1 MDMTTSTR
9 VKEALGITGSGSDTT
24 IAQMITAVSNEVERL
39 MDRHAQTSA
48 RTEVYQIRATKRLV
62 LLKGYPVDTGAAFT
76 IKVSQNGDFSTADAL
91 DQYTEYTLD
100 ATRGEIRLLGGF
112 EPLRDADSGKPIAPI
127 YVQVTYTGGM
137 ATTAG
142 NFVTA
147 FPEVAQAVDMQ
158 VVHQFKRRAT
168 PGQTATEMGDSSAS
182 YQGEL
187 GLIKI
192 TTEAARRHRR
202 MVWGA

>member
-9 VKEALGITGSGSDTT
+9 VKEALGIAGSGSDTT
-24 IAQMITAVSNEVERL
+24 IAQMVTAVSNEVERL
-39 MDRHAQTSA
+39 MDRHAQTTA
-48 RTEVYQIRATKRLV
+48 RTEVYQMRATKRLV

-76 IKVSQNGDFSTADAL
+76 VKVSQNGDFTTADTL

-100 ATRGEIRLLGGF
+100 ATRGEIRFLGGY
-112 EPLRDADSGKPIAPI
+112 EPLRDSDSGKPIAPI

-137 ATTAG
+137 ATTAN
-142 NFVTA
+142 NFITA
-147 FPEVAQAVDMQ
+147 FPEISQAVDMQ
-158 VVHQFKRRAT
+158 IVHQFKRRST
-168 PGQTATEMGDSSAS
+168 PGQTSTEMGDSSAS
-182 YQGEL
+182 YQAEV

-202 MVWGA
+202 MVWGG